1 MKLAKVHA
9 ILKLKQSDWLK
20 RSIDFNTGKRKNEA
34 NSCEEDFFKLMND
47 SVFGKTMGNLR
58 KRINVKLV
66 NDAKGYVIYTKQTKF
81 SFTGNI

>member
-1 MKLAKVHA
+1 M
-9 ILKLKQSDWLK
+9 I
-20 RSIDFNTGKRKNEA
+20 
-34 NSCEEDFFKLMND
+34 D